1 MARGRRGG
9 RCTVS
14 VVCEGAVSP
23 MTSVMLVRLPLTPL
37 LIYAMLLL
45 TLLACVPPWRAG
57 SPGGARR
64 VLSGV
69 AAGARVG
76 VPSDV
81 LHILLHGVLD
91 NVLVVAPVVRLLVL
105 VAS

>member
-1 MARGRRGG
+1 
-9 RCTVS
+9 
-14 VVCEGAVSP
+14 
-23 MTSVMLVRLPLTPL
+23 
-37 LIYAMLLL
+37 
-45 TLLACVPPWRAG
+45 
-57 SPGGARR
+57 

-69 AAGARVG
+69 AAGARVR

-105 VAS
+105 VASCVTVRCAAGSRGVPLGLRRASSPAASTGVRPPVAFSSARNWEPSDKP